1 MALLTEFLLRLSF
14 GMAAGMAIVPPRLV
28 TSGYYRNH
36 LYVTLGLS
44 ALAALLSRVAAPA
57 AFWWAVATAVL
68 SYVGSGCWLYE
79 KRRGGGGLLV
89 AVNHPLVFLVLL
101 VLFILL
107 LIWLLP
113 KLWRGIKRV
122 FSALGRL
129 FGASPVEPP
138 PQPPQPPPGP
148 PRLERPKGG
157 D

>member
-1 MALLTEFLLRLSF
+1 MINTSPEPFSNWVASF
-14 GMAAGMAIVPPRLV
+14 AED
-28 TSGYYRNH
+28 
-36 LYVTLGLS
+36 S
-44 ALAALLSRVAAPA
+44 AV
-57 AFWWAVATAVL
+57 V
-68 SYVGSGCWLYE
+68 
-79 KRRGGGGLLV
+79 GGLLV
-89 AVNHPLVFLVLL
+89 AVNHPPVFLVLL